1 MGYLKIEAKNL
12 MKISKQLERTVK
24 PAQKVINRTIGD
36 LRKRAPGWVA
46 AEVTQVYNIPKT
58 EITPANPNA
67 KNYAAR
73 IKKQAGK
80 IGVRGKTIDE
90 AGIVYFGRVL
100 TPTHFGMKPKKLTRG
115 TGKKRKRQPVTVEIK
130 KGQRKELQG
139 AFLGSNRGGGFIPF
153 KREGK
158 KAYPVEAIKTLGLPQ
173 MVDNPAV
180 RKNINA
186 KIDTE
191 LGKRLEH
198 NIKQVFK

>member
-12 MKISKQLERTVK
+12 MKISKQLGRTVK

-46 AEVTQVYNIPKT
+46 AEVTQVYNIAKG
-58 EITPANPNA
+58 EITPASKNA
-67 KNYAAR
+67 KKPKRLAGE
-73 IKKQAGK
+73 IKFRG
-80 IGVRGKTIDE
+80 GKTIDE
-90 AGIVYFGRVL
+90 AAIVYHGRVL
-100 TPTHFGMKPKKLTRG
+100 TPVHFGMKPKKLTRG

-158 KAYPVEAIKTLGLPQ
+158 KAYPVEAIKTISLPQ
-173 MVDNPAV
+173 IVDNPAV